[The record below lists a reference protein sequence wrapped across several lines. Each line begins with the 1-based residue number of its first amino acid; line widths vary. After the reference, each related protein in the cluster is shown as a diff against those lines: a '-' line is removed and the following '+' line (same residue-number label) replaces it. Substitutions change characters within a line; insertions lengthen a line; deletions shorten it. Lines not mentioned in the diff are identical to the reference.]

1 MKIYI
6 INSGLSNVS
15 SVANMVKWVGFTPIV
30 TQSIKEVNEEDKI
43 IFPGIGNFS
52 QAMSNLKDLDIIDD
66 IKKSVL
72 VRKNDFLGIC
82 LGAQMLAKNLGGS
95 VQKSHDLTLEIGFFD
110 INPTGDGHKMFQ
122 SQKKFFQWHRE
133 GFTVP
138 QSCEILAKGDL
149 FREQA
154 FRYKNALAIQFHPEV
169 NLKMHLRWLYYAGYM
184 LKEKGAQNRREQ
196 LTHRLKHGK
205 KINLWLDSFLDNY
218 LLKDINS

>member
-52 QAMSNLKDLDIIDD
+52 QAMTNLKDLDIIDD

-82 LGAQMLAKNLGGS
+82 LGMQLLMDSSEESPGVDGLGFIPGIVKKFDFTNNSEFSNLKVPHIGWNKISISRESKIFNNYKEDRTRYYFVHSYYVECKNSNDVLAKTSYG
-95 VQKSHDLTLEIGFFD
+95 KSFDSIISKENIYGF
-110 INPTGDGHKMFQ
+110 
-122 SQKKFFQWHRE
+122 
-133 GFTVP
+133 
-138 QSCEILAKGDL
+138 
-149 FREQA
+149 
-154 FRYKNALAIQFHPEV
+154 QFHPEKSLKYGA
-169 NLKMHLRWLYYAGYM
+169 NLIKNFCE
-184 LKEKGAQNRREQ
+184 LKK
-196 LTHRLKHGK
+196 
-205 KINLWLDSFLDNY
+205 
-218 LLKDINS
+218 

>member
-82 LGAQMLAKNLGGS
+82 LGMLL
-95 VQKSHDLTLEIGFFD
+95 L
-110 INPTGDGHKMFQ
+110 M
-122 SQKKFFQWHRE
+122 
-133 GFTVP
+133 
-138 QSCEILAKGDL
+138 
-149 FREQA
+149 
-154 FRYKNALAIQFHPEV
+154 
-169 NLKMHLRWLYYAGYM
+169 
-184 LKEKGAQNRREQ
+184 
-196 LTHRLKHGK
+196 
-205 KINLWLDSFLDNY
+205 DS
-218 LLKDINS
+218 SEESP

>member
-82 LGAQMLAKNLGGS
+82 LGMQLLMDSSEESPGVDGLGFIPGIVKKFDFTNNSEFSNLKVPHIGWNKISISRESKIFNNYKEDRTRYYFVHSYYVECKNSNDVLAKTSYG
-95 VQKSHDLTLEIGFFD
+95 KSFDSIISKENIYGF
-110 INPTGDGHKMFQ
+110 
-122 SQKKFFQWHRE
+122 
-133 GFTVP
+133 
-138 QSCEILAKGDL
+138 
-149 FREQA
+149 
-154 FRYKNALAIQFHPEV
+154 QFHPEKSLKYGA
-169 NLKMHLRWLYYAGYM
+169 NLIKNFCE
-184 LKEKGAQNRREQ
+184 LKK
-196 LTHRLKHGK
+196 
-205 KINLWLDSFLDNY
+205 
-218 LLKDINS
+218 